1 MKSWGVSFV
10 AILKHI
16 AVKNSN
22 YGQMQQYLLFQHERD
37 AGKPIL
43 DDEGRLVPRDGILID
58 GINCEPF
65 SFPTECMEL
74 NRQWGKNSGFGEIKA
89 HHYIVSFDPRDV
101 PDHGLTPEKAQAIG
115 MEFANRFFA
124 GHQALVVTHTDGHNH
139 TGNLHCHIVLN
150 SLRKF
155 TVPWDDFMERPIDAQ
170 AGYKHH
176 PTVKSIQYM
185 LHALNAICER
195 EHLYTLDLSL
205 PANTRI
211 TDREYHQQMREQEK
225 LDMKNADMLADGLS
239 PRNLRYANTKEKIRS
254 AIDSAVGRAKTE
266 QEFLSIMKESGINVR
281 SRRGVYTFELPGR
294 KRGVRGRSLGYA
306 YEREAILERIAGKFV
321 NREAV
326 PPEYAALPRI
336 FLIHSDLRLVVD
348 LQNCVKAQQS
358 RAYARK
364 VQISNL
370 QEMARTVA
378 FIQEQGIDTL
388 DALNANYE
396 ATQAR
401 YRAAS
406 AALQET
412 GAQLAEVNEQIH
424 HMGVYL
430 SGKKTYQAFLHAK
443 DKAAFRATHSGEISD
458 YEKAARFLKETFED
472 AAFPSMKTLKAQ
484 KAALC
489 KQKSRQKE
497 MLRQSREEHRH
508 IEIVRTNV
516 GKILEPAQ
524 IRSGRSALSL

>member
-1 MKSWGVSFV
+1 MKSWEVSFV

-16 AVKNSN
+16 AVKNSD

-43 DDEGRLVPRDGILID
+43 DDEGRLVPRDGILVD
-58 GINCEPF
+58 GINCDPF
-65 SFPTECMEL
+65 SFPTECVEL
-74 NRQWGKNSGFGEIKA
+74 NRQWGKNSGFKEIKA
-89 HHYIVSFDPRDV
+89 HHYIISFDPRDV
-101 PDHGLTPEKAQAIG
+101 PDHGLTLERAQAIG

-124 GHQALVVTHTDGHNH
+124 GHQALAVTHTDGHNH
-139 TGNLHCHIVLN
+139 AGNLHCHIVLN

-176 PTVKSIQYM
+176 PTVKSIPYM
-185 LHALNAICER
+185 LHALNDICER
-195 EHLYTLDLSL
+195 DHLYTLDLSL
-205 PANTRI
+205 PTDTRV
-211 TDREYHQQMREQEK
+211 TDREYHQRAREQEK
-225 LDMKNADMLADGLS
+225 LDMANADMLADGLS
-239 PRNLRYANTKEKIRS
+239 SRLLRYVSAKEKIRN
-254 AIDSAVGRAKTE
+254 AIDSAVGRVKTE
-266 QEFLSIMKESGINVR
+266 EEFFSIMEDSGVSVR
-281 SRRGVYTFELPGR
+281 SRRGVYTFTLPDY
-294 KRGVRGRSLGYA
+294 KRGIRGRSLGYA
-306 YEREAILERIAGKFV
+306 YEREAILERIGGSFV
-321 NREAV
+321 DRENV
-326 PPEYAALPRI
+326 PPEFAALPRI

-364 VQISNL
+364 VRISNL

-378 FIQEQGIDTL
+378 FVQEQGIATL
-388 DALNANYE
+388 DALDANYE
-396 ATQAR
+396 AAQEN

-406 AALQET
+406 SALRET
-412 GAQLAEVNEQIH
+412 GAQLTAVNAQIH
-424 HMGVYL
+424 HMGLYL

-443 DKAAFRATHSGEISD
+443 DKAAFRAAHSGEITD

-472 AAFPSMKTLKAQ
+472 AAFPSMKALKAQ

-497 MLRQSREEHRH
+497 MLRQSREERRK
-508 IEIVRTNV
+508 IEVVRTNV
-516 GKILEPAQ
+516 GKILEPEQ
-524 IRSGRSALSL
+524 IRTGRSALSL

>member
-89 HHYIVSFDPRDV
+89 HHYIISFDPRDV

-124 GHQALVVTHTDGHNH
+124 GHQALAVTHTDGHNH
-139 TGNLHCHIVLN
+139 AGNLHCHIVLN

-205 PANTRI
+205 PANMRV
-211 TDREYHQQMREQEK
+211 TDREYHQQAREQEK
-225 LDMKNADMLADGLS
+225 LDMKNTDMLADGLS

-254 AIDSAVGRAKTE
+254 AIDSAVGKANTE
-266 QEFLSIMKESGINVR
+266 EEFLAIMKDGGVSFR
-281 SRRGVYTFELPGR
+281 SRRGVYTFALPDY
-294 KRGVRGRSLGYA
+294 KRGIRGRSLGYA
-306 YEREAILERIAGKFV
+306 YEREAILERISGSFV
-321 NREAV
+321 DRENV
-326 PPEYAALPRI
+326 PPEFAALPRI

-364 VQISNL
+364 VRISNL

-378 FIQEQGIDTL
+378 FVQEQGIATL
-388 DALNANYE
+388 DALDANYE
-396 ATQAR
+396 AAQEN

-406 AALQET
+406 SALRET
-412 GAQLAEVNEQIH
+412 GAQLTAVNAQIH
-424 HMGVYL
+424 HMGLYL

-443 DKAAFRATHSGEISD
+443 DKAAFRAAHSGEITD
-458 YEKAARFLKETFED
+458 YEKAARFLKEKFED
-472 AAFPSMKTLKAQ
+472 AAFPSMKALKAQ

-497 MLRQSREEHRH
+497 MLRQSREERRK
-508 IEIVRTNV
+508 IEVVRTNV
-516 GKILEPAQ
+516 GKILEPEQ
-524 IRSGRSALSL
+524 IRTGRSALSL

>member
-1 MKSWGVSFV
+1 MKSWEVNFV

-43 DDEGRLVPRDGILID
+43 DDEGRLVPRDGILVE
-58 GINCEPF
+58 GINCDPF
-65 SFPTECMEL
+65 SFPTECIEL

-89 HHYIVSFDPRDV
+89 HHYIISFDPRDV
-101 PDHGLTPEKAQAIG
+101 LDHGLTPEKAQAIG
-115 MEFANRFFA
+115 MEFTNRFFA

-170 AGYKHH
+170 AGYKHN
-176 PTVKSIQYM
+176 PTMNLIRFM
-185 LHALNAICER
+185 LHELNAICER

-205 PANTRI
+205 PANTRV
-211 TDREYHQQMREQEK
+211 TDREYHQQAREQEK
-225 LDMKNADMLADGLS
+225 LDMKNADILADGLP
-239 PRNLRYANTKEKIRS
+239 PRNLRYANAKEKIRS
-254 AIDSAVGRAKTE
+254 AIDSAVGKAKTE
-266 QEFLSIMKESGINVR
+266 GEFLSIMEDSGVNVR
-281 SRRGVYTFELPGR
+281 SRRGVYTFDLPGR

-388 DALNANYE
+388 DALNTDYE

-401 YRAAS
+401 YSAAS
-406 AALQET
+406 LALRET

-424 HMGVYL
+424 HMGAYL
-430 SGKKTYQAFLHAK
+430 SGKNVYQEFLRSK
-443 DKAAFRATHSGEISD
+443 DKASFRAAHCGEIAN
-458 YEKAARFLKETFED
+458 YEKAARFLKEKFAG
-472 AAFPSMKTLKAQ
+472 AAFPSMKALKAQ
-484 KAALC
+484 KAALTR
-489 KQKSRQKE
+489 QRSQQKE
-497 MLRQSREEHRH
+497 LLRQSGAERRQM
-508 IEIVRTNV
+508 EIVRPNV
-516 GKILEPAQ
+516 GEIL
-524 IRSGRSALSL
+524 GRKKSYIDRNAWLL

>member
-1 MKSWGVSFV
+1 MRQRN
-10 AILKHI
+10 I
-16 AVKNSN
+16 KN
-22 YGQMQQYLLFQHERD
+22 L
-37 AGKPIL
+37 
-43 DDEGRLVPRDGILID
+43 
-58 GINCEPF
+58 
-65 SFPTECMEL
+65 
-74 NRQWGKNSGFGEIKA
+74 
-89 HHYIVSFDPRDV
+89 
-101 PDHGLTPEKAQAIG
+101 
-115 MEFANRFFA
+115 
-124 GHQALVVTHTDGHNH
+124 
-139 TGNLHCHIVLN
+139 
-150 SLRKF
+150 
-155 TVPWDDFMERPIDAQ
+155 
-170 AGYKHH
+170 
-176 PTVKSIQYM
+176 
-185 LHALNAICER
+185 
-195 EHLYTLDLSL
+195 
-205 PANTRI
+205 
-211 TDREYHQQMREQEK
+211 QEK

-388 DALNANYE
+388 DALNTDYE

-401 YRAAS
+401 YS
-406 AALQET
+406 AAPLALRET
-412 GAQLAEVNEQIH
+412 GAQLTAVNAQIH
-424 HMGVYL
+424 HMGLYL
-430 SGKKTYQAFLHAK
+430 SGKKTYQEFLHAK
-443 DKAAFRATHSGEISD
+443 DKAAFRATHSGEIAD
-458 YEKAARFLKETFED
+458 YEKAARFLKEKFAGVD
-472 AAFPSMKTLKAQ
+472 FPSMKALKAQ

-497 MLRQSREEHRH
+497 MLRQSGAERMQM
-508 IEIVRTNV
+508 EIIRANV
-516 GKILEPAQ
+516 SEILGPEQ
-524 IRSGRSALSL
+524 IRTGRSALSL

>member
-1 MKSWGVSFV
+1 MNARRYWSASRESFV
-10 AILKHI
+10 
-16 AVKNSN
+16 
-22 YGQMQQYLLFQHERD
+22 
-37 AGKPIL
+37 
-43 DDEGRLVPRDGILID
+43 
-58 GINCEPF
+58 
-65 SFPTECMEL
+65 
-74 NRQWGKNSGFGEIKA
+74 
-89 HHYIVSFDPRDV
+89 
-101 PDHGLTPEKAQAIG
+101 
-115 MEFANRFFA
+115 
-124 GHQALVVTHTDGHNH
+124 
-139 TGNLHCHIVLN
+139 
-150 SLRKF
+150 
-155 TVPWDDFMERPIDAQ
+155 
-170 AGYKHH
+170 
-176 PTVKSIQYM
+176 
-185 LHALNAICER
+185 
-195 EHLYTLDLSL
+195 
-205 PANTRI
+205 
-211 TDREYHQQMREQEK
+211 DRE
-225 LDMKNADMLADGLS
+225 
-239 PRNLRYANTKEKIRS
+239 T
-254 AIDSAVGRAKTE
+254 
-266 QEFLSIMKESGINVR
+266 
-281 SRRGVYTFELPGR
+281 
-294 KRGVRGRSLGYA
+294 
-306 YEREAILERIAGKFV
+306 
-321 NREAV
+321 V

-348 LQNCVKAQQS
+348 LQNCVKARQS

-406 AALQET
+406 SALQET

-443 DKAAFRATHSGEISD
+443 DKAAFRAAHSGEISD

-472 AAFPSMKTLKAQ
+472 AALPSMKALKAQ
-484 KAALC
+484 KAVLC